1 MSGALAVRCGVDFPR
16 MTYRHLV
23 DGTVPAPRT
32 GTAGVYW
39 INEGTDPRVARL
51 RWRRGELPLRTGLVP
66 CTSPHVFAKFA
77 LHDPGPVLAGVAAR
91 VGRRWSR
98 LTERLAT

>member
-66 CTSPHVFAKFA
+66 YTSPHVFAKFA